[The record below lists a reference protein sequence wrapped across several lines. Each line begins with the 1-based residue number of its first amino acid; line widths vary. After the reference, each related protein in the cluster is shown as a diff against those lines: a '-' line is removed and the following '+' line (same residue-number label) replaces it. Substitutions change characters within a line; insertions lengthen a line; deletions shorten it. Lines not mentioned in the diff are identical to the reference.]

1 MNVLFWVDTGTV
13 VLITQRTELAKEH
26 ISSPPTTMM
35 DLIDVLGRN
44 NPLSRQYTWARIVE
58 SRCYAGRLDRI
69 YLSGSYSTRVVNCY
83 IVPVVFTD
91 HHMVLMELVITSMGK
106 QKSLTH

>member
-1 MNVLFWVDTGTV
+1 MNVLFWVETGTV
-13 VLITQRTELAKEH
+13 VLIIWRIELAKEH
-26 ISSPPTTMM
+26 ILSPPTTRM

-44 NPLSRQYTWARIVE
+44 NPLSRQYTWARIVK
-58 SRCYAGRLDRI
+58 SRCHEGRLDRI
-69 YLSGSYSTRVVNCY
+69 FLSGSYITCVVNCY

-106 QKSLTH
+106 